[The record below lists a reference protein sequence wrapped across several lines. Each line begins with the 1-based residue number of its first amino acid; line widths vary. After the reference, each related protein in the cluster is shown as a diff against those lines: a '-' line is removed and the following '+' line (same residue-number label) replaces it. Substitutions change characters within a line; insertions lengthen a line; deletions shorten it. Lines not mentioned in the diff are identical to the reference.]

1 VVAIPDYPLLHWLAR
16 FGRKFERYV
25 RDESQTIGPY
35 RTLRELGRGGQAIVW
50 LAEDTRIQRQVALKV
65 LPHLGPGGEEA
76 LKRFR
81 REAEVASRLDH
92 PGICALLEADLDR
105 GVPYIAMRYVPGETL
120 AKRLSNARAASELP
134 PDRAALRELARVFE
148 KCARALH
155 VAHESGVIHRDVKPA
170 NIMLTPDDEPVILD
184 FGLARHDD
192 HAAQQMSVSGEVSGT
207 PAYMSPEQM
216 TGRARPDR
224 RTDVWSL
231 GIALHECATLQH
243 PFEAATREVLLQAI
257 LSDDPPDPRRANPS
271 IDRDLATIL
280 ETSTA
285 KDRDRRYQTAL
296 DLAEDLRRWRQN
308 EPIRARPVSRFE
320 RAQRWVQRN
329 PALAGSGA
337 AIVVLLISAI
347 ALLAYGVGAADKV
360 KVESQLRADAD
371 DAREHAESERLRA
384 DEARAA
390 LEQVQTDRRFAAELD
405 DLSMQMGTFLYG
417 LQDPKSAAAVLPG
430 YLDAFRRFGIDLAHP
445 ESASSVPVRFAA
457 FRERNPDLWTGV
469 RESIGNLAWLLTSE
483 HVQASDSMRAQIVAV
498 LASMPRNPWSELD
511 RAVRMWE
518 EAKVDEFDALLT
530 DEALETKGV
539 DELSHLADALF
550 AVDGRLPSVQ
560 RVLEYALRKDPGSF
574 RFHFLAGSLGFISA
588 FEAKQQDPQ
597 AFEARIAKIL
607 HHMQVAV
614 TLRPRSGFMRAM
626 LASAL
631 AMKGDYPESM
641 RYIEEATELEP
652 KNAVVWLFKARW
664 YSYAQMW
671 DRSMAACKTALELD
685 PNLGGA
691 REMLAEIEL
700 KAKK

>member
-1 VVAIPDYPLLHWLAR
+1 M
-16 FGRKFERYV
+16 

-76 LKRFR
+76 LRRFR
-81 REAEVASRLDH
+81 REAEVASRLEH

-120 AKRLSNARAASELP
+120 AKRLSNARAAGDPP
-134 PDRAALRELARVFE
+134 PDRAALRELALIFE

-155 VAHESGVIHRDVKPA
+155 VAHESGIIHRDVKPA
-170 NIMLTPDDEPVILD
+170 NIMLTPEGEPVILD
-184 FGLARHDD
+184 FGLARQDD
-192 HAAQQMSVSGEVSGT
+192 RAAQQLSVSGEASGT

-231 GIALHECATLQH
+231 GIALHECATLHH
-243 PFEAATREVLLQAI
+243 PFEAATREALLQSI
-257 LSDDPPDPRRANPS
+257 LADDPPDPRRANPD

-285 KDRDRRYQTAL
+285 KDRDRRYQTAF
-296 DLAEDLRRWRQN
+296 DLAEDLRRWRAN

-320 RAQRWVQRN
+320 RVQRWVQRN
-329 PALAGSGA
+329 PALAASGA
-337 AIVVLLISAI
+337 VILLLLLCAS

-360 KVESQLRADAD
+360 KVEAQLRAVAD
-371 DAREHAESERLRA
+371 DARERAEIERARA

-390 LEQVQTDRRFAAELD
+390 LEQVQVDRRFAAELD
-405 DLSMQMGTFLYG
+405 DLSMQLGTFLYG
-417 LQDPKSAAAVLPG
+417 LQDPKSAASVLPG
-430 YLDAFRRFGIDLAHP
+430 YLDAFRRFGIDLAQP
-445 ESASSVPVRFAA
+445 ESASSAPVRFAA

-469 RESIGNLAWLLTSE
+469 RESISNLAWLLTSE
-483 HVQASDSMRAQIVAV
+483 HVQASDSMRAQTVAL
-498 LASMPRNPWSELD
+498 LASMPRTPWPELE
-511 RAVRMWE
+511 RTVRLWE

-530 DEALETKGV
+530 DDALATRDI

-550 AVDGRLPSVQ
+550 AVDGRLPAVQ

-574 RFHFLAGSLGFISA
+574 RFHFLAGSLGFMSA
-588 FEAKQQDPQ
+588 FGVKEEDPKE
-597 AFEARIAKIL
+597 FDARIAKIL

-664 YSYAQMW
+664 YGYAQMW

-685 PNLGGA
+685 PNLAGA
-691 REMLAEIEL
+691 REMLAEIES
-700 KAKK
+700 KAK

>member
-1 VVAIPDYPLLHWLAR
+1 LGASPSR
-16 FGRKFERYV
+16 FV
-25 RDESQTIGPY
+25 REEFQVIGPY

-81 REAEVASRLDH
+81 REAEVASRLEH
-92 PGICALLEADLDR
+92 PGICGLLEADLDH

-120 AKRLSNARAASELP
+120 AKRLSNARAAGEPP
-134 PDRAALRELARVFE
+134 PDRVSLRELALVFE
-148 KCARALH
+148 KCSRALH
-155 VAHESGVIHRDVKPA
+155 AAHESGIIHRDVKPA
-170 NIMLTPDDEPVILD
+170 NIMLTPEGEPVILD
-184 FGLARHDD
+184 FGLARQDD
-192 HAAQQMSVSGEVSGT
+192 RAAQQLSVSGEASGT

-224 RTDVWSL
+224 RTDIWSL
-231 GIALHECATLQH
+231 GIALHECATLRH
-243 PFEAATREVLLQAI
+243 PFEAATREGLLQSI
-257 LSDDPPDPRRANPS
+257 LMEEPSDPRRANPH
-271 IDRDLATIL
+271 IDRNFATIL

-285 KDRDRRYQTAL
+285 KERDRRYQSAL
-296 DLAEDLRRWRQN
+296 DLAEDLRRWREN
-308 EPIRARPVSRFE
+308 EPIRARPVSRVE

-337 AIVVLLISAI
+337 AIVVLVISAI

-360 KVESQLRADAD
+360 KVETQLRAVAD
-371 DAREHAESERLRA
+371 VARQRAEAESRRA

-390 LEQVQTDRRFAAELD
+390 LEQVEIDRRFAAELD

-430 YLDAFRRFGIDLAHP
+430 YMDAFKRFGIDLAQP
-445 ESASSVPVRFAA
+445 DSAKSAPARVAA

-469 RESIGNLAWLLTSE
+469 RESIGNLAWLLTREDAQAGESVRAEILALLAALPRKPWPELE
-483 HVQASDSMRAQIVAV
+483 HAERRWA
-498 LASMPRNPWSELD
+498 
-511 RAVRMWE
+511 

-530 DEALETKGV
+530 DEVLQRQGI

-550 AVDGRLPSVQ
+550 AVDNRLPSVE
-560 RVLEYALRKDPGSF
+560 RVLEYALRKDPSSF
-574 RFHFLAGSLGFISA
+574 RFHFLAGSLGFMSA
-588 FEAKQQDPQ
+588 FPVKEKDPKE
-597 AFEARIAKIL
+597 FEARVAKIL

-664 YSYAQMW
+664 YGYAQMW

-685 PNLGGA
+685 PNLVGA
-691 REMLAEIEL
+691 REMLADLEL
-700 KAKK
+700 KTK